1 MWAALA
7 VSALLSAAPAD
18 AGALQIKNDRF
29 TYGVFGQVRT
39 DTQVLPGEIVFVAF
53 DVEGLQT
60 REDGTASYTTAL
72 ELLDKS
78 GKSLFKET
86 PIERKALLPMGGNR
100 LPNWSQVIVGS
111 DTEPGTYTIRVTVA
125 DKLAKNSPP
134 AVLEKKFELSAPHF
148 GLIRTAL
155 FYDKPPTSPPPAPP
169 IGVPGEG
176 FIVGF
181 TVVGFQTNP
190 GAKAGDQAQAH
201 VAVEMSILDDA
212 GKPTLAKPFTIDVNQ
227 GLAEEY
233 KAALPFSFPLAPN
246 RAGKY
251 TLVITATDKLANKS
265 AKQQMSLTIVEP
277 K

>member
-7 VSALLSAAPAD
+7 VSAVMTAAPAD

-29 TYGVFGQVRT
+29 TYGVYGQVRT

-53 DVEGLQT
+53 DVDGLQT
-60 REDGTASYTTAL
+60 LDDGTASYTTAL
-72 ELLDKS
+72 ELLDKG

-86 PIERKALLPMGGNR
+86 PVERKALLPMGGNH

-125 DKLAKNSPP
+125 DKLAKNGQP
-134 AVLEKKFELSAPHF
+134 AVLEKKFELTAPHF

-155 FYDKPPTSPPPAPP
+155 FYDKPPASPPPAPP
-169 IGVPGEG
+169 IGVPGQG
-176 FIVGF
+176 FLVGF

-190 GAKAGDQAQAH
+190 GAKAGDQPQAH
-201 VAVEMSILDDA
+201 VTVEMSILDET
-212 GKPTLAKPFTIDVNQ
+212 GKPTLPKPFAIDVNQ
-227 GLAEEY
+227 GLAEDY
-233 KAALPFSFPLAPN
+233 KAALPFSFPLSPN

-265 AKQQMSLTIVEP
+265 AKQEMSLTVLEP